1 MNHTKG
7 DTMKAVRLVEIGKP
21 LQEQE
26 VPLPALGDQGVL
38 VRVKAAGICHSDVH
52 YRAGK
57 SPVGVLPQTL
67 GHEVAGIIEKVGP
80 GVSNDRVGERV
91 SLHYLLT
98 CGNCDYCRQGREQF
112 CVTGTM
118 IGKHR
123 DGGYAEYIT
132 VPARNAVPLPDTVSF
147 EQGAVLMC
155 STSTS
160 FHALR
165 KARLK
170 AGETVAIFG
179 AGGLGMSAIQL
190 AYAMGASAVFAID
203 ISPQKLATAKTYGA
217 FPVDASACDPVET
230 LHQKTRGKGV
240 DVSLEVIGLPETM
253 QQAVRCLGVFG
264 RAALAGI
271 AESPFEIDSYQEL
284 LGKEAEVI
292 GCSDHLLEE
301 LPILLEFLR
310 QGRVDLSHVITES
323 VSLNAEVIN
332 NVLDSLEQFEGP
344 VRTVIKP
351 AQ

>member
-1 MNHTKG
+1 
-7 DTMKAVRLVEIGKP
+7 MKAVRLVEIGKP

-26 VPLPALGDQGVL
+26 IPIPVVGEHDVL
-38 VRVKAAGICHSDVH
+38 VQVKAAGICHSDVH

-57 SPVGVLPQTL
+57 SPVGDLPQTL
-67 GHEVAGIIEKVGP
+67 GHEVAGIIEKAGN
-80 GVSNDRVGERV
+80 GVAKDRIGERV

-98 CGNCDYCRQGREQF
+98 CGDCDYCRQGKEQF
-112 CVTGTM
+112 CVKGAM

-123 DGGYAEYIT
+123 DGGYAEYIA
-132 VPARNAVPLPDTVSF
+132 VPARNAVPLPEAVSF

-170 AGETVAIFG
+170 AGESVAIFG

-203 ISPQKLATAKTYGA
+203 ISPQKLATAEKYGA
-217 FPVDASACDPVET
+217 IPVDASVCDPVVSLYKHT
-230 LHQKTRGKGV
+230 KGKGI

-253 QQAVRCLGVFG
+253 QQAVRCLGVLG

-271 AESPFEIDSYQEL
+271 AEAPFDVDSYQEL
-284 LGKEAEVI
+284 LGKEAEII

-301 LPILLEFLR
+301 LPILLAFLC
-310 QGRVDLSHVITES
+310 QGRIDLSHVITDS
-323 VSLNAEVIN
+323 VSLDAEAIN
-332 NVLDSLEQFEGP
+332 EVLDTLEQFRGQ

-351 AQ
+351 NL

>member
-1 MNHTKG
+1 
-7 DTMKAVRLVEIGKP
+7 MKAVRLVEIGKP

-26 VPLPALGDQGVL
+26 IPLPPLGDQDVL
-38 VRVKAAGICHSDVH
+38 VRVMAAGICHSDVH

-57 SPVGVLPQTL
+57 SPVGDLPQTL
-67 GHEVAGIIEKVGP
+67 GHEVAGIIENVGP
-80 GVSNDRVGERV
+80 HVARTRIGERV

-98 CGNCDYCRQGREQF
+98 CGDCDYCRQGREQF
-112 CVTGTM
+112 CVKGKM

-132 VPARNAVPLPDTVSF
+132 VPARNAVPLPDSVSF

-190 AYAMGASAVFAID
+190 AYAMGAAAVFAID
-203 ISPQKLATAKTYGA
+203 ISTQKLATAKTYGA
-217 FPVDASACDPVET
+217 IPVDASVCDPVEI
-230 LHQKTRGKGV
+230 LDQKTAGKGI

-271 AESPFEIDSYQEL
+271 AESPFEIHAYREL

-310 QGRVDLSHVITES
+310 QGRIDFSHVITES
-323 VSLNAEVIN
+323 VALNAGAIN
-332 NVLDSLEQFEGP
+332 DVLDSLEKFKGH
-344 VRTVIKP
+344 VRTVITP
-351 AQ
+351 TR

>member
-1 MNHTKG
+1 
-7 DTMKAVRLVEIGKP
+7 MKAVRLVEIGKP

-26 VPLPALGDQGVL
+26 VPIPAVVEHDVL
-38 VRVKAAGICHSDVH
+38 VRVMAAGICHSDVH

-57 SPVGVLPQTL
+57 SPVGILPQTL
-67 GHEVAGIIEKVGP
+67 GHEVAGVIEKVGT

-98 CGNCDYCRQGREQF
+98 CGDCDYCRQGREQF

-123 DGGYAEYIT
+123 DGGYAEYIA
-132 VPARNAVPLPDTVSF
+132 VPARNAVTLPDAVSF

-165 KARLK
+165 KARLS
-170 AGETVAIFG
+170 AGETVAVFG

-203 ISPQKLATAKTYGA
+203 ISPQKLATAETYGA
-217 FPVDASACDPVET
+217 LPVDASACDPVET

-271 AESPFEIDSYQEL
+271 AESPFEVDSYQEL
-284 LGKEAEVI
+284 LGKEAEII
-292 GCSDHLLEE
+292 GCSDHLIEE

-310 QGRVDLSHVITES
+310 QGRIDLSHVITDS
-323 VSLNAEVIN
+323 VSLDADAIN
-332 NVLDSLEQFEGP
+332 KVLEELEQFKGQ

-351 AQ
+351 NR

>member
-1 MNHTKG
+1 
-7 DTMKAVRLVEIGKP
+7 MKAVRLVEVGKP

-26 VPLPALGDQGVL
+26 IPIPAVGKFDVL
-38 VRVKAAGICHSDVH
+38 VQVKAAGICHSDVH

-57 SPVGVLPQTL
+57 SSVGDLPQTL
-67 GHEVAGIIEKVGP
+67 GHEVAGIIEKAGT
-80 GVSNDRVGERV
+80 GVAKDRIGERV

-98 CGNCDYCRQGREQF
+98 CGDCDYCRQGKEQF
-112 CVTGTM
+112 CVKGAM

-123 DGGYAEYIT
+123 DGGYAEYIA
-132 VPARNAVPLPDTVSF
+132 VPARNAVPLPEAVSF

-170 AGETVAIFG
+170 AGETVAVFG

-190 AYAMGASAVFAID
+190 AYAMGAAAVFAID
-203 ISPQKLATAKTYGA
+203 ISPQKLATAEKYGA
-217 FPVDASACDPVET
+217 IPVDASVCDPVAS
-230 LHQKTRGKGV
+230 LYKNTRGKGI

-271 AESPFEIDSYQEL
+271 AEAPFDVDSYQEL
-284 LGKEAEVI
+284 LGKEAEII

-301 LPILLEFLR
+301 LPILLAFLR
-310 QGRVDLSHVITES
+310 QGRIDLSHVITDS
-323 VSLNAEVIN
+323 VSLDAEAIN
-332 NVLDSLEQFEGP
+332 NVLDTLEQFKGQ

-351 AQ
+351 TLSY

>member
-1 MNHTKG
+1 
-7 DTMKAVRLVEIGKP
+7 MKAVRLVEIGKP

-26 VPLPALGDQGVL
+26 VPIPAVTEHDVL

-57 SPVGVLPQTL
+57 SPVSALPQTL
-67 GHEVAGIIEKVGP
+67 GHEVAGIIEKIGA
-80 GVSNDRVGERV
+80 GVANNRVGERV
-91 SLHYLLT
+91 CLHYLLT
-98 CGNCDYCRQGREQF
+98 CGDCDYCRQGREQF
-112 CVTGTM
+112 CVNGTM

-132 VPARNAVPLPDTVSF
+132 VPARNAVPLPDAVSF

-165 KARLK
+165 KARLR
-170 AGETVAIFG
+170 AGETVAVFG

-190 AYAMGASAVFAID
+190 AYAMGATAVFAVD
-203 ISPQKLATAKTYGA
+203 ISPQKLATAETYGA
-217 FPVDASACDPVET
+217 IPVDASVCDPVEL
-230 LHQKTRGKGV
+230 LHKQTGGKGV

-253 QQAVRCLGVFG
+253 QQAVRCLAVFG

-271 AESPFEIDSYQEL
+271 AESPFEVDSYQEL
-284 LGKEAEVI
+284 LGKEAQII

-310 QGRVDLSHVITES
+310 QGRVDLSQVVTES
-323 VSLNAEVIN
+323 VSLDAGSIN
-332 NVLDSLEQFEGP
+332 SVLDSLAHFKGH

-351 AQ
+351 TH

>member
-1 MNHTKG
+1 
-7 DTMKAVRLVEIGKP
+7 MKAVRLVEIGKP

-26 VPLPALGDQGVL
+26 IPIPVVGEHDVL
-38 VRVKAAGICHSDVH
+38 VQVKAAGICHSDVH

-57 SPVGVLPQTL
+57 SPVGDLPQTL
-67 GHEVAGIIEKVGP
+67 GHEVAGIIEKVGN
-80 GVSNDRVGERV
+80 GVAKDRIGERV

-98 CGNCDYCRQGREQF
+98 CGDCDYCRQGKEQF
-112 CVTGTM
+112 CVKGAM

-123 DGGYAEYIT
+123 DGGYAEYIA
-132 VPARNAVPLPDTVSF
+132 VPARNAVPLPEAVSF

-170 AGETVAIFG
+170 AGESVAIFG

-203 ISPQKLATAKTYGA
+203 ISPQKLATAEKYGA
-217 FPVDASACDPVET
+217 IPVDASVCDPVVSLYKHT
-230 LHQKTRGKGV
+230 KGKGI

-271 AESPFEIDSYQEL
+271 AEAPFDVDSYQEL
-284 LGKEAEVI
+284 LGKEAEII

-301 LPILLEFLR
+301 LPILLAFLC
-310 QGRVDLSHVITES
+310 QGRIDLSHVITDS
-323 VSLNAEVIN
+323 VSLDAAAIN
-332 NVLDSLEQFEGP
+332 DVLDSLEHFKGH

-351 AQ
+351 NL

>member
-1 MNHTKG
+1 
-7 DTMKAVRLVEIGKP
+7 MKAVRLVETGKP
-21 LQEQE
+21 LKEQE
-26 VPLPALGDQGVL
+26 VPIPSMGDHDVL
-38 VRVKAAGICHSDVH
+38 VSVKAAGICHSDVH

-67 GHEVAGIIEKVGP
+67 GHEVAGVIEKVGT
-80 GVSNDRVGERV
+80 GVETTRIGERV

-98 CGNCDYCRQGREQF
+98 CGNCNYCRQGREQF
-112 CVTGTM
+112 CVTGLM

-132 VPARNAVPLPDTVSF
+132 VPARNAVPLPDAVSF

-170 AGETVAIFG
+170 AGESVAIFG

-190 AYAMGASAVFAID
+190 AFIVGASRVFAID
-203 ISPQKLATAKTYGA
+203 INPQKLATAETYGA
-217 FPVDASACDPVET
+217 IPVDASVCNPVET
-230 LHQKTRGKGV
+230 LFQKTAGKGV

-264 RAALAGI
+264 RAVLAGI
-271 AESPFEIDSYQEL
+271 AESPFEIDSYLEL
-284 LGKEAEVI
+284 LGRETQII

-310 QGRVDLSHVITES
+310 QGRIDLSHVITES
-323 VSLNAEVIN
+323 VSLDAEAIN
-332 NVLDSLEQFEGP
+332 DVLDALEQFKGH

-351 AQ
+351 AL

>member
-1 MNHTKG
+1 
-7 DTMKAVRLVEIGKP
+7 MKAVRLVEIGLP

-26 VPLPALGDQGVL
+26 IPLAPLGDQDVL
-38 VRVKAAGICHSDVH
+38 VRVMAAGICHSDVH

-57 SPVGVLPQTL
+57 SPVGDLPQTL
-67 GHEVAGIIEKVGP
+67 GHEVAGIIENVGP
-80 GVSNDRVGERV
+80 HVTKARIGERV

-98 CGNCDYCRQGREQF
+98 CGDCDYCRQGREQF
-112 CVTGTM
+112 CVTGQM

-160 FHALR
+160 FHSLR

-170 AGETVAIFG
+170 AGETVAVFG

-190 AYAMGASAVFAID
+190 AYAMGAATVFAID
-203 ISPQKLATAKTYGA
+203 ISTHKLATAKTYGA
-217 FPVDASACDPVET
+217 IPVDASASDPVET
-230 LHQKTRGKGV
+230 LDKMTAGKGI
-240 DVSLEVIGLPETM
+240 DVSLEVIGLQETM

-271 AESPFEIDSYQEL
+271 GESPFEIHAYQEL
-284 LGKEAEVI
+284 LGKEAEII

-301 LPILLEFLR
+301 LPIILEFLR
-310 QGRVDLSHVITES
+310 QGRIDFSHVITES
-323 VSLNAEVIN
+323 VDLNADAIN
-332 NVLDSLEQFEGP
+332 GVLDSLEKFKGH

-351 AQ
+351 TP